1 MKNIF
6 LKAISSVALTIVLIL
21 ASQLPASGQNGKGRR
36 IEGTWRI
43 RTTLHNCQT
52 GVELRSFSGLNTFLA
67 GGSMIATGA
76 PSSPALLSTGHGIW
90 EYMGGRSFINTVVF
104 FRFNPDGTYAGTQ
117 KVTRH
122 IEIADTSDQ
131 FTTNDSVEFF
141 DSNDNLIST
150 GCVTGTGQRI
160 E

>member
-6 LKAISSVALTIVLIL
+6 LKAISGAALTVILVL
-21 ASQLPASGQNGKGRR
+21 ASQLPASGQNGKSRR

-43 RTTLHNCQT
+43 RTTLRNCQT
-52 GVELRSFSGLNTFLA
+52 GAELRSFPGLNTFVA

-76 PSSPALLSTGHGIW
+76 PSSPALLSSGHGVW
-90 EYMGGRSFINTVVF
+90 EYMAGRSYINTVVF

-117 KVTRH
+117 KITRH
-122 IEIADTSDQ
+122 IELADDSDE

-141 DSNDNLIST
+141 DSSDNLIST
-150 GCVTGTGQRI
+150 GCVTGTGKRV